1 MSFNKHNLSQRK
13 LEGYLKYCEIIEWG
27 RKNPA
32 RFVEYFMGIEFLD
45 LQKYVFMNM
54 WYKPF
59 VLLCQCRNSGKS
71 TISAPF
77 LMAKSILYPNFY
89 SYIISSNGSQAQET
103 FL

>member
-1 MSFNKHNLSQRK
+1 MGIGKQNLSQRK
-13 LEGYLKYCEIIEWG
+13 LEGYMKYIEIIQWG

-32 RFVEYFMGIEFLD
+32 RFVEEFMGISFLD

-54 WYKPF
+54 WATPF

>member
-13 LEGYLKYCEIIEWG
+13 LEGYLKYCDIIQWG
-27 RKNPA
+27 RKNPVK
-32 RFVEYFMGIEFLD
+32 FVEYFMGIEFLD
-45 LQKYVFMNM
+45 LQKYVFANM
-54 WYKPF
+54 WSTPF

-89 SYIISSNGSQAQET
+89 SYIISSNGNQAQET